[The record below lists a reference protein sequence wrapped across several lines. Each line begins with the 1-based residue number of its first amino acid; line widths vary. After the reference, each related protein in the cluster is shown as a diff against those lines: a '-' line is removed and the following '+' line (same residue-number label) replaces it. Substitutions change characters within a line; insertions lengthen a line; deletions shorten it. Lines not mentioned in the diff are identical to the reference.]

1 MAPGKSGSI
10 KITIPYLYNNVPSFD
25 ANEIDTCTSSCM
37 NIYSSKLVGDTALM
51 IDYN

>member
-10 KITIPYLYNNVPSFD
+10 KITVPYLYNNVPSFD

-37 NIYSSKLVGDTALM
+37 NIFSSKLVGDTALM